1 MPSRTPRLYNALATI
16 NYPVISKPDLIV
28 GDNDMTAN
36 ELGEAIERFVSRKG
50 NATSFVIVITCVP
63 ARHGMGK

>member
-1 MPSRTPRLYNALATI
+1 MPRLYDAEVTV
-16 NYPVISKPDLIV
+16 NYPVQTK
-28 GDNDMTAN
+28 NDIPLAIALPAS
-36 ELGEAIERFVSRKG
+36 ELASNIERFLNRKG